1 LPRYKV
7 KVTYIYPVD
16 TVNARDAFSTVPM
29 VMRVRLPM
37 VFTAGTVEIFDSS
50 TGELALKAEI
60 PKKVKEVD
68 KT

>member
-1 LPRYKV
+1 
-7 KVTYIYPVD
+7 
-16 TVNARDAFSTVPM
+16 
-29 VMRVRLPM
+29 M